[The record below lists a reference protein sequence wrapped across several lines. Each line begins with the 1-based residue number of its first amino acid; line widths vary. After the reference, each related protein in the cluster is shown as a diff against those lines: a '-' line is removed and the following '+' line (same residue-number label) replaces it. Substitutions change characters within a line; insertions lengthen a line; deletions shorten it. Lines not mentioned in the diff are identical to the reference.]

1 MAKMVK
7 PTFKQRLCNF
17 GENVPNIAKA
27 QVFQENNTPAK
38 VANQTFEEPDA
49 LIGQVRICGN

>member
-1 MAKMVK
+1 MVK